1 MFKTRESSFKM
12 TESGSPQDH
21 SRCARRTNGL
31 APEAPERGQL
41 VLVTGGAG
49 YIGSVLTRR
58 LLDRGYRVRL
68 LDRLY
73 WGRKPLEN
81 VLDQLEIIEAD
92 VRDMPATALDG
103 VDGVIHLAGLSNDPT
118 AEYDPQ
124 ANWQMNAIATETLGQ
139 RCVDREVERLVF
151 ASSCSLYDGLPP
163 GMHDETAPIEPR
175 GAYASSKRYGEVAL
189 QGLVGEGL
197 CPVIFRNGTV
207 YGYSP
212 RMRFDLVVNTF
223 VKDALLKGELSLHGG
238 GWMWRPLVDVK
249 DVADAMIAGLEAPA
263 EKVRGE
269 IFNVL
274 HSNYQIRELAMLVA
288 GSVQML
294 GRSVTLAEYPAPK
307 LTRDYECSNTK
318 LASTLGFQP
327 SRSVVE
333 AISEILASID
343 VDPTNLSDSASLQH
357 PVAGAPPRAD
367 AADRSVQGCALSQ
380 RVLIT
385 GGGGQLASDL
395 EALLSSSAE
404 VRALGRTQ
412 LDITAD
418 EAVDAVFGE
427 FAPTVVY
434 NCAAFHNVEVC
445 EQEEDR
451 AFEVNARAVKRLA
464 ERTTAI
470 GARLVHFSTNYVFDG
485 LAAEPYDEFARPN
498 PRSVYALSKL
508 AGEYAALAY
517 SPDALV
523 VRTGGLYGLHGSA
536 SKGGNFVTRMISR
549 ARAQGA
555 LRVVADQRLSPT
567 FTADLAAAVIDAV
580 DAERSGLVHI
590 TNADETSWHGFTEEI
605 MRLAGVPV
613 EVEAVETVRAPGNAD
628 RPLNGVLTSVRELE
642 PLRPWDEA
650 LSDYLGRARLLAAS
664 RT

>member
-1 MFKTRESSFKM
+1 M

-21 SRCARRTNGL
+21 PRCARRTNGL
-31 APEAPERGQL
+31 APEAPERGDL

-81 VLDQLEIIEAD
+81 VLDEVEIIEAD
-92 VRDMPATALDG
+92 VRDMPVSVLDG
-103 VDGVIHLAGLSNDPT
+103 VAGVIHLAGLSNDPT

-139 RCVDREVERLVF
+139 RCVDRGVERLVF

-175 GAYASSKRYGEVAL
+175 GAYASSKRYGELAL

-238 GWMWRPLVDVK
+238 GWMWRPLVDVN

-294 GRSVTLAEYPAPK
+294 GRTVTLAEHPAPK

-343 VDPTNLSDSASLQH
+343 VDPTNLSD
-357 PVAGAPPRAD
+357 PRHYNI
-367 AADRSVQGCALSQ
+367 RW
-380 RVLIT
+380 
-385 GGGGQLASDL
+385 L
-395 EALLSSSAE
+395 ELLSE
-404 VRALGRTQ
+404 LTPQ
-412 LDITAD
+412 IDQ
-418 EAVDAVFGE
+418 F
-427 FAPTVVY
+427 
-434 NCAAFHNVEVC
+434 
-445 EQEEDR
+445 
-451 AFEVNARAVKRLA
+451 K
-464 ERTTAI
+464 
-470 GARLVHFSTNYVFDG
+470 
-485 LAAEPYDEFARPN
+485 
-498 PRSVYALSKL
+498 
-508 AGEYAALAY
+508 AAL
-517 SPDALV
+517 
-523 VRTGGLYGLHGSA
+523 
-536 SKGGNFVTRMISR
+536 
-549 ARAQGA
+549 
-555 LRVVADQRLSPT
+555 
-567 FTADLAAAVIDAV
+567 
-580 DAERSGLVHI
+580 
-590 TNADETSWHGFTEEI
+590 
-605 MRLAGVPV
+605 
-613 EVEAVETVRAPGNAD
+613 
-628 RPLNGVLTSVRELE
+628 
-642 PLRPWDEA
+642 
-650 LSDYLGRARLLAAS
+650 
-664 RT
+664 